1 MGHNFRIKT
10 AGTMIGMGDKMPRC
24 NGFEPMMMEALT
36 ASGWERDL
44 TRVYDGVITYKS
56 VFRRGYV
63 HPSQSGVGRGTTF
76 IDAGRVNAEG
86 RHNFISLKGSTIEG
100 DNTLPNEVDLTA
112 GVKSTML
119 AALDAARDGVSIP
132 VIHYA
137 ARVVDGEPE
146 ETGYVYAFDAAP
158 LLAASPFNADSMPRS
173 EAYRKGERPAVSL
186 KLGRA
191 IPSGGKRVKHT
202 PGTWGGDG
210 WSFYP
215 AEDKVRYPVL
225 TFGYAAMGVRR
236 ANWTPIHIRDLAD
249 FVESAFDWN
258 SVGFRF

>member
-1 MGHNFRIKT
+1 
-10 AGTMIGMGDKMPRC
+10 MIGMGDKMPQC
-24 NGFEPMMMEALT
+24 QTFEPMMMEALT

-44 TRVYDGVITYKS
+44 TRVYNGVITYKS

-63 HPSQSGVGRGTTF
+63 HPSESGVGRGTTF
-76 IDAGRVNAEG
+76 IDAARVNAKG
-86 RHNFISLKGSTIEG
+86 FYNFLSLKGATIESDG
-100 DNTLPNEVDLTA
+100 TLPNEVDLTS
-112 GVKSTML
+112 GTKDTIL
-119 AALDAARDGVSIP
+119 AALSAARDGVSIP

-137 ARVVDGEPE
+137 ARVTDGEPE
-146 ETGYVYAFDAAP
+146 ESGFVYAFDAAP
-158 LLAASPFNADSMPRS
+158 LLAASPFDAHSVPRS
-173 EAYRKGERPAVSL
+173 EAYKKGERPAVSL

-191 IPSGGKRVKHT
+191 IPSGGKRVRHA

-225 TFGYAAMGVRR
+225 TFGYAAMGVKRS
-236 ANWTPIHIRDLAD
+236 AWTPIHIRDLPD
-249 FVESAFDWN
+249 WVEARFDWN